1 MEASS
6 RYAVD
11 GLSSIH
17 SLSALKEGLR
27 IQKSIPGLKKKVLRM
42 LALNYAIF
50 LMVSLI
56 LNGLFYFYFLNPL
69 ISWLFGTEGGF
80 FASLGQWLLWI
91 IQLTVAAVFA
101 FISLRFSLELA
112 GIWHQQLV
120 SHVIRHYRQ
129 IPEVSQ
135 SFREWLS
142 SIGSTIVDALKLCLL
157 PLLLLFAGLVPVIG
171 LLLVYLLESHLLGR
185 DSMNVYLEEIQSGE
199 EKEELKKKLRWISLK
214 LGWFPMLMAFIPIVG
229 WLMLP
234 MLMVMIVIG
243 FTSLLE
249 RARQ

>member
-1 MEASS
+1 M
-6 RYAVD
+6 
-11 GLSSIH
+11 
-17 SLSALKEGLR
+17 
-27 IQKSIPGLKKKVLRM
+27 
-42 LALNYAIF
+42 
-50 LMVSLI
+50 
-56 LNGLFYFYFLNPL
+56 
-69 ISWLFGTEGGF
+69 
-80 FASLGQWLLWI
+80 
-91 IQLTVAAVFA
+91 
-101 FISLRFSLELA
+101 
-112 GIWHQQLV
+112 
-120 SHVIRHYRQ
+120 
-129 IPEVSQ
+129 
-135 SFREWLS
+135 
-142 SIGSTIVDALKLCLL
+142 DALKLCLL